1 VDREVRFFGGMLKW
15 IHLSFLLSVDT
26 PVFPGSPSVE
36 VRAFSSLS
44 RGDCSNTFSISF
56 YNHAGTHMDAPR
68 HFYNDGKAITD
79 FRFSEFV
86 YENPIVVNI
95 PKQDSELI
103 MKSDLLKYFDVI
115 KEADLLL
122 IRTGFTK
129 FRSSEPLRYASK
141 SPGFTGETA
150 VYLKKSFPNLRAIGI
165 DFISAAAPEHLETGL
180 EFHRIILDPHR
191 VEGCKFIIE
200 DMDLTQVTSSLRR
213 VVVVPFLVQG
223 IDSAPCTVFG
233 EIK

>member
-1 VDREVRFFGGMLKW
+1 MDREVRFFGGMLKW

-56 YNHAGTHMDAPR
+56 YNHTGTHMDAPR

-200 DMDLTQVTSSLRR
+200 DMDLTQVTSSLRW

>member
-1 VDREVRFFGGMLKW
+1 MW
-15 IHLSFLLSVDT
+15 IQLSFILSVDT
-26 PVFPGSPSVE
+26 PVFPGCPPVEIKPS
-36 VRAFSSLS
+36 SSLQQ
-44 RGDCSNTFSISF
+44 GDCSNTFSVKF
-56 YNHAGTHMDAPR
+56 YNHSGTHIDAPR

-95 PKQDSELI
+95 PKQESELI
-103 MKSDLLKYFDVI
+103 IESDLLKYFDII

-141 SPGFTGETA
+141 SPGFTGKAA
-150 VYLKKSFPNLRAIGI
+150 VYMKKSFPNVRAIGM
-165 DFISAAAPEHLETGL
+165 DCISAAAPEHLETGL
-180 EFHRIILDPHR
+180 EFHRVILEPHK
-191 VEGCKFIIE
+191 VEGCRFIIE
-200 DMDLTQVTSSLRR
+200 DMDLTQITSSLRR
-213 VVVVPFLVQG
+213 VIVVPFLVQG
-223 IDSAPCTVFG
+223 VDSAPCTVFG

>member
-1 VDREVRFFGGMLKW
+1 MW

-26 PVFPGSPSVE
+26 PVFPGSPPVE

-56 YNHAGTHMDAPR
+56 YNHTGTHIDAPK

-103 MKSDLLKYFDVI
+103 MEGDLLKYFDLI
-115 KEADLLL
+115 KKADLLL

-129 FRSSEPLRYASK
+129 FRSREPIRYASK
-141 SPGFTGETA
+141 SPGFTGEAA
-150 VYLKKSFPNLRAIGI
+150 VYLKRSFPNVRAIGVDCI
-165 DFISAAAPEHLETGL
+165 AAAAPEHLETGI
-180 EFHRIILDPHR
+180 EFHRVILDPHR
-191 VEGCKFIIE
+191 VGGCRFIIE

-213 VVVVPFLVQG
+213 VIVVPFLVQG
-223 IDSAPCTVFG
+223 VDSAPCTVFG
-233 EIK
+233 EIIK